1 MSRVILLDA
10 GPLGLVTKR
19 RGVPEAEACRAWVAR
34 CLRQEAH
41 ILVPA
46 IAYYEV
52 CRELERMRNTTG
64 LARVEGFAARCRAA
78 TCPSPMPR
86 SGAAAGC
93 GRRRARLGPP
103 RRSQCVGLRCAPGSP
118 SPHPGRCRGGPRD
131 CHHECGPSRAVC
143 GDRAVDADY
152 AMTRAHGVGTSADDG
167 RLPAGLTPRSRRNGG
182 KWVHLWD

>member
-64 LARVEGFAARCRAA
+64 LARVEAFCSAVPGRYLPLSDAA
-78 TCPSPMPR
+78 
-86 SGAAAGC
+86 
-93 GRRRARLGPP
+93 RRRARLGPP
-103 RRSQCVGLRCAPGSP
+103 RRLPVRWTAMCSWQPKP
-118 SPHPGRCRGGPRD
+118 SPW
-131 CHHECGPSRAVC
+131 
-143 GDRAVDADY
+143 
-152 AMTRAHGVGTSADDG
+152 T
-167 RLPAGLTPRSRRNGG
+167 LQRRTA
-182 KWVHLWD
+182 